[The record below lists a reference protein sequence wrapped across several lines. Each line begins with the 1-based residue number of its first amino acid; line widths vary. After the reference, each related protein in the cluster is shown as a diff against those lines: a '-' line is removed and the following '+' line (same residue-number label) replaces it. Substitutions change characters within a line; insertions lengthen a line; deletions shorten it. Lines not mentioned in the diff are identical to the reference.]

1 MASSSHEATGST
13 RANEIRKGIIANMSG
28 GKARR
33 GSGDGLSSFFGPLEL
48 SVLEVLWEL
57 GAEASVRGL
66 QPRFPGVAYTTLMTT
81 LDRLY
86 KKRVLV
92 RRKSG
97 RAYLY
102 SPVQSRE
109 ELEGGLATD
118 ALAAI
123 VGSLSTPG
131 SIRPLLSSF
140 LEAMSRRDELLLDEL
155 EELLRVR
162 RREAELEEG
171 ER

>member
-1 MASSSHEATGST
+1 MTVE
-13 RANEIRKGIIANMSG
+13 KGIITPVAAGNPHRNPG
-28 GKARR
+28 E
-33 GSGDGLSSFFGPLEL
+33 GLGSFFGPLEL

-57 GAEASVRGL
+57 GAEASVRDL

-86 KKRVLV
+86 KKRVLD

-102 SPVQSRE
+102 SPVSSRE
-109 ELEGGLATD
+109 ELEGGLASE
-118 ALAAI
+118 ALVAI
-123 VGSLSTPG
+123 VGSLSTAD

-140 LEAMSRRDELLLDEL
+140 LDVMSRRDELLLDEL
-155 EELLRVR
+155 EELLRTR
-162 RREAELEEG
+162 RQESEGREEP
-171 ER
+171 